1 MSSKGSDFFPGR
13 EKSFL
18 SHKTDSILLSE
29 PLTHTI
35 NLFIQHG
42 IVPDEMKIAREISI
56 FKPDDQSLFTNYQKS
71 FNAIPDEFQ
80 HPSSN

>member
-1 MSSKGSDFFPGR
+1 MTVTKESA
-13 EKSFL
+13 
-18 SHKTDSILLSE
+18 LLVSE
-29 PLTHTI
+29 PLTHII

-80 HPSSN
+80 HPSSNQYGFRKLIPMHLH

>member
-1 MSSKGSDFFPGR
+1 MTVTKESV
-13 EKSFL
+13 
-18 SHKTDSILLSE
+18 LLVSE

-42 IVPDEMKIAREISI
+42 TVPDEMKIAREISI
-56 FKPDDQSLFTNYQKS
+56 FKPDDQSLLPTTIQS

>member
-1 MSSKGSDFFPGR
+1 MTVTKESA
-13 EKSFL
+13 
-18 SHKTDSILLSE
+18 LLVSE
-29 PLTHTI
+29 PLTHII

-56 FKPDDQSLFTNYQKS
+56 FKPDDQSLFTNYHTIVY
-71 FNAIPDEFQ
+71 AIPYEFQ